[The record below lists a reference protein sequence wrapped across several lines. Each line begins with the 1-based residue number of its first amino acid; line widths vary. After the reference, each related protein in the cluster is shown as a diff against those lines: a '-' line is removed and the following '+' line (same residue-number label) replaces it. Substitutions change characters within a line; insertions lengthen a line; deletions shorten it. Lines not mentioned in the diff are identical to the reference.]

1 MRCLFMV
8 TNGLGK
14 KVEHS
19 GLILMQK
26 SCCQDRR
33 KMSFLGFHTGQ
44 ARFPF
49 LPNCESL
56 WGIGR
61 ALARVQEIK
70 NYKMILVKREHNKLP
85 VTHVF
90 LVYPVHHLSHLF
102 PERKKKDEIWQ
113 LQKEIQQY
121 RMRRLSLITKP
132 ILRLCLLFSLWLLQ
146 RWYPKTCKCSSYVT
160 TKCDLEANT
169 QVAWH
174 HENTELK
181 VTKQKLNINQN
192 RNIKEVILNRNWNCF
207 PWLLFHVEVRN

>member
-1 MRCLFMV
+1 MRSLSMV

-19 GLILMQK
+19 ALILMQK

-49 LPNCESL
+49 LPNGGSL

-61 ALARVQEIK
+61 ALARVQETK
-70 NYKMILVKREHNKLP
+70 NYKMILVNKELNKLP

-102 PERKKKDEIWQ
+102 PERKKKDEKI
-113 LQKEIQQY
+113 LLPKEIQQY

-132 ILRLCLLFSLWLLQ
+132 IVRLHMFTILI
-146 RWYPKTCKCSSYVT
+146 VIIT
-160 TKCDLEANT
+160 TM
-169 QVAWH
+169 VS
-174 HENTELK
+174 ENL
-181 VTKQKLNINQN
+181 
-192 RNIKEVILNRNWNCF
+192 
-207 PWLLFHVEVRN
+207 